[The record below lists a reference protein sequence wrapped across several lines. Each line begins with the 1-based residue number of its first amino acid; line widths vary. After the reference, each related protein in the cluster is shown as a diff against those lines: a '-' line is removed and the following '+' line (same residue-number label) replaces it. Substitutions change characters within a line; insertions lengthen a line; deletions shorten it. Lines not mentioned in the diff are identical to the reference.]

1 MVRLTATAM
10 AIGTVLACAWTP
22 AADAGQVYFRL
33 SGGAPV
39 SDPCLA
45 RTYDDNHLRRNP
57 RQTVTHFH
65 LRRQRQTGPGENA
78 AERFTVRIGFN
89 LKGDRDAYSVNGICT
104 TNGAAADCLGE
115 GDTGAFR
122 LELRGDDVRVSVER
136 LEVEGPRRSSPDLA
150 ASDDRVFL
158 LRPAPFSACR

>member
-1 MVRLTATAM
+1 MRRTVTALAIVMVSA
-10 AIGTVLACAWTP
+10 VSWTS
-22 AADAGQVYFRL
+22 AEAGQVYFRM

-65 LRRQRQTGPGENA
+65 LRRQRQTGPGENG
-78 AERFTVRIGFN
+78 AERFTVRIGFS

-115 GDTGAFR
+115 GDTGEFR

-136 LEVEGPRRSSPDLA
+136 LEVEGARRSSPDLA

-158 LRPAPFSACR
+158 LRPAPLSACR

>member
-1 MVRLTATAM
+1 MRLKLMILAM
-10 AIGTVLACAWTP
+10 LAVSAAGATP
-22 AADAGQVYFRL
+22 ASAGQVYFRL
-33 SGGAPV
+33 SGGAPA

-65 LRRQRQTGPGENA
+65 LRRQRQTGPGENG
-78 AERFTVRIGFN
+78 AERFTVRIGFS
-89 LKGDRDAYSVNGICT
+89 LKGDRDAYAVNGICT

-115 GDTGAFR
+115 GDTGEFR
-122 LELRGDDVRVSVER
+122 LELRGDDVRVQVER
-136 LEVEGPRRSSPDLA
+136 LEVEGTRRSSPDLA
-150 ASDDRVFL
+150 ASDDRVFM